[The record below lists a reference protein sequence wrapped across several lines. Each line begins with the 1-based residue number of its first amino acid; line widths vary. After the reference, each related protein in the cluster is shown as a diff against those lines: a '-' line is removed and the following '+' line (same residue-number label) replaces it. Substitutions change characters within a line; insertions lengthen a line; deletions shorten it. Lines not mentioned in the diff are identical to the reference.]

1 MKLLYEINC
10 KEDTEHRLLNIN
22 YDEDGKVLFSVN
34 TPSEWNYIPRNSII
48 EELKNR
54 VCK

>member
-1 MKLLYEINC
+1 MGINC
-10 KEDTEHRLLNIN
+10 KKDTYHGLSCSDI
-22 YDEDGKVLFSVN
+22 DEDGKVLFSVS
-34 TPSEWNYIPRNSII
+34 TPTGLYNIAPGLIV